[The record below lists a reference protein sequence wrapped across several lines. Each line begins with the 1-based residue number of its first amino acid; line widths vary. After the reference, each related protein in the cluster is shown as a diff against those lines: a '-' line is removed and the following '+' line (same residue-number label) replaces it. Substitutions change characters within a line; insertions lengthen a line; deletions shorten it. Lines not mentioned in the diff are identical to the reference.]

1 MGWSKHCILRD
12 VYCIVW
18 AGAWCRPSVLRSDLE
33 QFEIIRCFPVQIWI
47 GPSQKDSLPR
57 CASIFLS
64 HAFQFIAYCS
74 KYTYIYISTYVC
86 FKDITPIFTQMYMY
100 IRPFKKRVIST
111 QQFVGCLGFLAR
123 QTSAL
128 WPTFAGIGLTVGR
141 SPSWFS

>member
-1 MGWSKHCILRD
+1 MVQTLYFKRCLLHCMSWRMMSSVSIEKWFGAIWDHSLFSRPNLDRTQPKRFSPKMCIDFSLTCFSIYSIL
-12 VYCIVW
+12 
-18 AGAWCRPSVLRSDLE
+18 
-33 QFEIIRCFPVQIWI
+33 FQIYI
-47 GPSQKDSLPR
+47 
-57 CASIFLS
+57 
-64 HAFQFIAYCS
+64 
-74 KYTYIYISTYVC
+74 YIYISTYVC